1 MDKEG
6 KITARAIRGPKELRA
21 GAEKIFTNLPDFVPA
36 IDQYGAP
43 IKSTYVIPIKYSFVD
58 E

>member
-1 MDKEG
+1 
-6 KITARAIRGPKELRA
+6 
-21 GAEKIFTNLPDFVPA
+21 VPA

-43 IKSTYVIPIKYSFVD
+43 IKATIVIPIRYSIA